1 MFARPGENVQI
12 TLIHINDEGMIS
24 KGDIISQRENATP
37 VTQIFEAEMEL
48 LELLPQKPV
57 FTKGYGCVMHCHTFA
72 DDINVESIMEVRD
85 LNIASGQYDLNEKAK
100 FARSHQQVR
109 VRISTKTPFAM
120 EKFETLPQLGRF
132 TLRDEGRT
140 IAVGRILKYKP
151 HKVQSTIQVAG
162 APKAQEEAKQ
172 QNDKHEALVF
182 DMEKGESQKA
192 AKKLDA
198 IAEE

>member
-1 MFARPGENVQI
+1 
-12 TLIHINDEGMIS
+12 
-24 KGDIISQRENATP
+24 
-37 VTQIFEAEMEL
+37 
-48 LELLPQKPV
+48 
-57 FTKGYGCVMHCHTFA
+57 
-72 DDINVESIMEVRD
+72 
-85 LNIASGQYDLNEKAK
+85 
-100 FARSHQQVR
+100 
-109 VRISTKTPFAM
+109 M

-172 QNDKHEALVF
+172 QSDKHEALVF